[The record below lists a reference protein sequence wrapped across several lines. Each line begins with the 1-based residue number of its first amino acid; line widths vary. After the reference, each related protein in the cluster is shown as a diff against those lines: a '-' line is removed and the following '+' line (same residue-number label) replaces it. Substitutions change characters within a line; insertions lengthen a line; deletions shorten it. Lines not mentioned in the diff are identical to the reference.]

1 MSGLPRTT
9 TLGLAR
15 HDRVLLVTLDRPHR
29 LNAYDRRMVDE
40 LRRTWQAFGAD
51 DGLHAAVVTGAG
63 ERGFC
68 TGFDVDD
75 TLDAGVTSPSL
86 DYAGRVALTARDLGV
101 FKPVVAAVNGHCCAG
116 GWHFVN
122 DADVVLCAEHATFFD
137 THHDVGLANPVEA
150 VGALSRL
157 PLGEVMRMVLT
168 GRSYRIDARR
178 ALELGLVTEVT
189 PASELTDRA
198 LAIAAEIARH
208 PLDVLTTTV
217 ETVWT
222 AVQAQRGAAEAFG
235 LAMLARSDAS
245 AQHRGEAM
253 REFRHGGGE
262 GH

>member
-1 MSGLPRTT
+1 MKPPSTS
-9 TLGLAR
+9 TLTLTR
-15 HDRVLLVTLDRPHR
+15 HGRVLLVTLDRPHR
-29 LNAYDRRMVDE
+29 LNAYDRVMVDE
-40 LRRTWQAFGAD
+40 LRRTWRWFGAD
-51 DGLHAAVVTGAG
+51 DGLHVAVLTGAG

-86 DYAGRVALTARDLGV
+86 DHAGRVALTARDLGV
-101 FKPVVAAVNGHCCAG
+101 YKPVVTAVNGHCCAG

-122 DADVVLCAEHATFFD
+122 DADVVLCTETATFFD

-150 VGALSRL
+150 VGALGRL
-157 PLGEVMRMVLT
+157 PLGELMRMVLT
-168 GRSYRIDARR
+168 GRAYRIDARR

-189 PASELTDRA
+189 APADLVDRA
-198 LAIAAEIARH
+198 LAIATEIAQH

-222 AVQAQRGAAEAFG
+222 AVQAQRSAAEGFG

-245 AQHRGEAM
+245 TARRGESM
-253 REFRHGGGE
+253 REFRH
-262 GH
+262 